1 MKMTLKRKFS
11 KEERARL
18 EQGVVVDCYN
28 KMLEKVGNE
37 HDKIAKLEG
46 VIERLENDVLNEQAS
61 GTDERTLERMLREIE
76 KFETEKEND
85 IFLSDIFSGVE
96 EVLSDLRLQVEV
108 LMSLGWYDFVIK
120 KIPEKKLDRMISLE
134 KPEEMEKL
142 RSLVLQIMNQIEN
155 KIGRDSGKQDLYMK
169 RLQHLRAVRMEM
181 QSFKQDEKKLDTKS
195 KLDKIKAK
203 KAQGSYESV
212 LPLPATNANVAT
224 DSNCVVKNS

>member
-1 MKMTLKRKFS
+1 MRMTLKRKLN

-18 EQGVVVDCYN
+18 EQGVLLNCYN
-28 KMLEKVGNE
+28 KMVEKVGNE

-46 VIERLENDVLNEQAS
+46 EIERLENDVLNEQAS

-76 KFETEKEND
+76 KLETEKEND
-85 IFLSDIFSGVE
+85 KFLSDIFSGVE

-155 KIGRDSGKQDLYMK
+155 KIGRDSGKRDLYVK

-203 KAQGSYESV
+203 KAQGSYGSV

-224 DSNCVVKNS
+224 ESNSVVKNS

>member
-224 DSNCVVKNS
+224 ESNCVVKNS